1 MGFLAGMFVGA
12 IGMIVLWGLLIAILV
27 LDEDDKR

>member
-12 IGMIVLWGLLIAILV
+12 IGMIVLWVLLIAILV